1 MKILIIGENNFNS
14 LETIYR
20 KNFLDLNCK
29 TVNICSFWNPN
40 TNLTKRLLN
49 FFEKYFYQIFCL
61 IQNYKIKKKLQKDKI
76 KYDYVIIFN
85 GYHLDYTTL
94 SIIKKK
100 SLVSLINVQTDNIFQ
115 KKNIVLK
122 NLDIFDRV
130 YVWSKFIKDK
140 LLKKKIIQKKKII
153 FLPFGFDQ
161 KIIPKNFKIRINNKI
176 LFYGSWDR
184 GREKL
189 LENIDHKILKIFGN
203 GWEKSKDSFKKKYY
217 IRGELVGSKLVSE
230 INNSLFCLNL
240 FRDQA
245 KNFINMRS
253 FEVLGYG
260 GTLLSE
266 QSKEQNSFFWKTSG
280 IVYFNKISQVN
291 RIYKKFIKKKNQLL
305 LARKKNQIKMT
316 KHSYMN
322 RSLFILKNEQ
332 VSSSK

>member
-1 MKILIIGENNFNS
+1 M
-14 LETIYR
+14 
-20 KNFLDLNCK
+20 
-29 TVNICSFWNPN
+29 
-40 TNLTKRLLN
+40 
-49 FFEKYFYQIFCL
+49 
-61 IQNYKIKKKLQKDKI
+61 
-76 KYDYVIIFN
+76 
-85 GYHLDYTTL
+85 
-94 SIIKKK
+94 
-100 SLVSLINVQTDNIFQ
+100 
-115 KKNIVLK
+115 VLG
-122 NLDIFDRV
+122 IEA
-130 YVWSKFIKDK
+130 
-140 LLKKKIIQKKKII
+140 
-153 FLPFGFDQ
+153 
-161 KIIPKNFKIRINNKI
+161 
-176 LFYGSWDR
+176 
-184 GREKL
+184 EKL